1 MCSRYSRT
9 KGQVKV
15 GKAKVVM
22 KAPPQAMIR
31 PTDRASVIRKG
42 SGGLEEANQ
51 RWGLIPSWAKDPK
64 IGVQC
69 INARA
74 ETISEKP
81 SFREAFQKRRCLVPA
96 DGFWEWET
104 IGKKKIPW
112 KFTRPDG
119 EEFCLAGL
127 WESWM
132 SEGEPLESF
141 MIITTSPNEL
151 VRSVHNRMPV
161 ILSPN
166 EAEIWLEGGGQD
178 LLKPAPNDYLIK
190 AAPQPNQLTEGCFDF
205 MESVSSL

>member
-15 GKAKVVM
+15 GKTKVAI
-22 KAPPQAMIR
+22 KAPPQAIIR

-42 SGGLEEANQ
+42 AEGLEVANL

-112 KFTRPDG
+112 KFARPDG
-119 EEFCLAGL
+119 EEFCMAGL
-127 WESWM
+127 WESWLAD
-132 SEGEPLESF
+132 GEPLETF
-141 MIITTSPNEL
+141 TIITTLPNGLVSP
-151 VRSVHNRMPV
+151 VHDRMPV
-161 ILSPN
+161 ILTPDA
-166 EAEIWLEGGGQD
+166 AEGWLEKGGPD
-178 LLKPAPNDYLIK
+178 CLRAIEDDFLVKTCEVKPDRGDD
-190 AAPQPNQLTEGCFDF
+190 QTELNF
-205 MESVSSL
+205 

>member
-15 GKAKVVM
+15 GKTKVAL
-22 KAPPQAMIR
+22 KAPPQAIIR

-42 SGGLEEANQ
+42 SGGLEEANL
-51 RWGLIPSWAKDPK
+51 RCGLIPSWAKDPK

-96 DGFWEWET
+96 DGFWEWEM

-112 KFTRPDG
+112 KFARPDN
-119 EEFCLAGL
+119 EEFCMAGL
-127 WESWM
+127 WEAWNSP
-132 SEGEPLESF
+132 EGILETF
-141 MIITTSPNEL
+141 TIITTSPNEL
-151 VRSVHNRMPV
+151 VRSVHDRMPV
-161 ILSPN
+161 ILSPIDG
-166 EAEIWLEGGGQD
+166 EVWLEVGRQD
-178 LLKPAPNDYLIK
+178 LLR
-190 AAPQPNQLTEGCFDF
+190 AAPDDFLVKTAEPNQVTEGCFDF
-205 MESVSSL
+205 MGSV